1 MADLLDSIFKLSK
14 VEQITLVQLIL
25 DNVAVSEEEDTNSW
39 LTVEVKEELE
49 RRSMAIKDGT
59 TQLHSWEAVQN
70 SINEKHGFDITV

>member
-25 DNVAVSEEEDTNSW
+25 DNVAVSEEDTNSW
-39 LTVEVKEELE
+39 LTVEVKEELD

-59 TQLHSWEAVQN
+59 AQLHSWEAVQN

>member
-1 MADLLDSIFKLSK
+1 MADLLDSIFKLSR

-59 TQLHSWEAVQN
+59 TQNMTKWRRAVAWV
-70 SINEKHGFDITV
+70 EHTT